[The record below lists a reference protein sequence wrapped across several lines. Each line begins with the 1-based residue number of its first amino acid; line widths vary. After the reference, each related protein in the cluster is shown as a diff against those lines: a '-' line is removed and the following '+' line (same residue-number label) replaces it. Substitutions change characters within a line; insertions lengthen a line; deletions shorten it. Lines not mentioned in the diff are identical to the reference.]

1 MRQLLQTR
9 WICVNLSRKCSSSI
23 RVVGGAS
30 GNCLTPLPATGSTA
44 SADPLAYVDPPGDA
58 NAGCTYPNKVKVNKD
73 TMLSPGVY
81 CGGIKIDG
89 NARVYMRPG
98 VYVMKDGPLNV
109 DSNAELEGE
118 YVGIYLTGDK
128 ATFRFASNATIDL
141 SAPKDGPLAG
151 LLFFE
156 DRNAPQLRRH
166 EILSNYAHNLLGT
179 IYLSQGRL
187 VVDAD
192 NEIADKSAYTAI
204 VARRIE
210 LYAGP
215 NLVLNTDY
223 SATDIP
229 VPDGIVGLGQAVRLT
244 Q

>member
-1 MRQLLQTR
+1 M
-9 WICVNLSRKCSSSI
+9 
-23 RVVGGAS
+23 VGGKA
-30 GNCLTPLPATGSTA
+30 NFEPEPLTDCPVVE
-44 SADPLAYVDPPGDA
+44 DPLSKRPAPDSSGCKA
-58 NAGCTYPNKVKVNKD
+58 NDLEIIDKVV
-73 TMLSPGVY
+73 TLSPGVY

-98 VYVMKDGPLNV
+98 IYVIKDGPLNV
-109 DSNAELEGE
+109 DSNAKLEGE
-118 YVGIYLTGDK
+118 YVGMYLTGDK